1 MKQKTVEWQMMMEL
15 VVGAFL
21 FAIFVGLFWFTIVLS
36 RQNLFVKKYPV
47 QVRFDKIMGLQEGDN
62 IVVRGMPVGKVT
74 DLQLGRTMEDGVT
87 VVGELSSP
95 LQLHANYRA
104 IIVTT
109 SILGG
114 RYLEI
119 REGTSGSPS
128 LDDTVNLK
136 GELPVDL
143 MEEASILV
151 HDLKQSLNEGGV
163 LKNLEATM
171 VEIRGITTKLNQGEG
186 TLGKLITDK
195 AVYEDLT
202 SITKDLREA
211 SAQVNQLISSVN
223 RGEGT
228 IGKLLKE
235 DAVYNDLTRLSSNL
249 VSVSQRLN
257 DGKGTLGKL
266 LSEDDQ
272 LYKDLSATAASL
284 KNITA
289 KVENGEGLLG
299 RLVTDDSLYTDAQ
312 SAIKE
317 FRAAIDDFRETSP
330 ITSFTTILFGA
341 F

>member
-21 FAIFVGLFWFTIVLS
+21 FAIFVGLFWFTIILS
-36 RQNLFVKKYPV
+36 RQNLFVKKWPV
-47 QVRFDKIMGLQEGDN
+47 QVRFEKVMGLQEGDN
-62 IVVRGMPVGKVT
+62 IMVRGMPVGKVK
-74 DLQLGRTMEDGVT
+74 DLILGKTREDGVT
-87 VVGELSSP
+87 VIGELSAP
-95 LQLHANYRA
+95 LQLHEDYRA
-104 IIVTT
+104 KIVTT

-119 REGTSGSPS
+119 LEGTLQVP
-128 LDDTVNLK
+128 LLTDTVNLK
-136 GELPVDL
+136 GESPLDL
-143 MEEASILV
+143 MEEASVLV

-171 VEIRGITTKLNQGEG
+171 AEVRGITAKLNQSEG

-195 AVYEDLT
+195 KVYEDLT
-202 SITKDLREA
+202 AITRDLREA
-211 SAQVNQLISSVN
+211 SAQVNQVISSVN

-266 LSEDDQ
+266 MSDDDT
-272 LYKDLSATAASL
+272 LYQDLSATAVSL

-299 RLVTDDSLYTDAQ
+299 RLVKDDSLYTDAQ
-312 SAIKE
+312 AAIKE

-330 ITSFTTILFGA
+330 ISSFTSVLFGA

>member
-21 FAIFVGLFWFTIVLS
+21 LAIFAGLFWFTIVLS

-47 QVRFDKIMGLQEGDN
+47 QVQFSKIMGLQEGDN

-74 DLQLGRTMEDGVT
+74 KLILGKTMEDGVL
-87 VVGELSSP
+87 VVGEMSAP
-95 LQLHANYRA
+95 LKLYSNYRA

-119 REGTSGSPS
+119 REGTPDAP
-128 LDDTVNLK
+128 LLADTVNLK

-143 MEEASILV
+143 MEEASALV
-151 HDLKQSLNEGGV
+151 HDLKTSLNEGGV

-171 VEIRGITTKLNQGEG
+171 VQVREITDKLNNGEG
-186 TLGKLITDK
+186 TLGKLISDK
-195 AVYEDLT
+195 KVYEDLT

-211 SAQVNQLISSVN
+211 SAQVNQLVSSVN

-228 IGKLLKE
+228 IGKLLKD

-266 LSEDDQ
+266 MSDDDQ
-272 LYKDLSATAASL
+272 LYKDLSATATSL

-289 KVENGEGLLG
+289 RVENGEGLLG
-299 RLVTDDSLYTDAQ
+299 RMLKDDSLYTDAQ